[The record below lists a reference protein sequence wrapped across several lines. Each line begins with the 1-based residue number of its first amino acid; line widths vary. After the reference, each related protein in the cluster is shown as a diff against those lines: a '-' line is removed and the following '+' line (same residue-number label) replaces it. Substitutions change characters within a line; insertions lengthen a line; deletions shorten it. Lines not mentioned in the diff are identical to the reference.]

1 MTVSNENQHDLV
13 SLVKSKLDI
22 VDLISKYVDLKR
34 SSRTLKG
41 LCPFYPE
48 NTPSFVVY
56 PEEQTFKCYCGS
68 CAGLSGGDIFTFLMR
83 LENIG
88 FKDALFK
95 CAEISG
101 VDINFQEKIKP
112 QPKKDI
118 DQALQ
123 AASNYFR
130 NSLES
135 RYGSQ
140 GIKYL
145 EQRGIKNEQI
155 EEFGLGLSLGGINTL
170 VDHLKKVGVK
180 GVAAVESGL
189 VQKWPDGTWHD
200 FFIERLTIEIKDEDN
215 NLVGFGARSL
225 DNKLPKYINTPQT
238 SLFNKSNILFG
249 LNSAKDYIEKECIIV
264 EGYMD
269 VFAAHS
275 ENFKNVVAC
284 MGTSVTKEQLELI
297 SKYTNKTIL
306 CLDSDIAGRR
316 ASVNNLIKLINSDI
330 NFTNLN
336 LEIEIASIT
345 EGKDPDE
352 LIRNNPSDWKKVIE
366 SSVPLHTHLINN
378 LELVF
383 DLNDSLQ
390 KNQAANSVYKIVF
403 ENQNSHIQD
412 EILNLLSKKL
422 NLSRENLPK
431 PENKNKNLKIP
442 ENKNNYTVNKNLV
455 ERHVLALV
463 VQNEYLKNYIKEHPE
478 EIFSEIKFR
487 ELFSK
492 LKVEEIS
499 ALENDELLNES
510 INELKNISLPKSF
523 EKDLISELNNCI
535 NRLYD
540 LHLKRQKRE
549 QEKIFYDSDVDF
561 NDETIKSVI
570 TDSLKTNKLI
580 KRLQSE
586 QNK

>member
-22 VDLISKYVDLKR
+22 VDLVSKYVDLKR

-249 LNSAKDYIEKECIIV
+249 LNVAKNYIEKECIIV

-510 INELKNISLPKSF
+510 IIELKNISLPQSF

>member
-22 VDLISKYVDLKR
+22 VDLVSKYVDLKR

-249 LNSAKDYIEKECIIV
+249 LNVAKDYIEKECIIV

-510 INELKNISLPKSF
+510 IIELKNISLPQSF

-540 LHLKRQKRE
+540 LHFKRQKRE